1 MPKKSKKELTTLGW
15 REWIALPELGVEHIK
30 AKIDTGARTS
40 ALHVHNLKV
49 LEELDDGYKLRIAIH
64 PVQRSSERE
73 VTVEVL
79 AHDKRNVR
87 SSVGH
92 EQHRYVIETPVKIG
106 EQAFPIEITLTNR
119 DAMGFRMLLGRSALR
134 KGFLINPKKSF
145 VLGKPEAIQRKDQ

>member
-1 MPKKSKKELTTLGW
+1 MPDKPKKEPTSLGW
-15 REWIALPELGVEHIK
+15 REWIALPELGIDYIK

-49 LEELDDGYKLRIAIH
+49 LEEVDDGYRLRVAIH
-64 PVQRSSERE
+64 PVQRSSENE

-92 EQHRYVIETPVKIG
+92 EEHRYVIETPVKIG
-106 EQAFPIEITLTNR
+106 DREFPVEITLTNR

-134 KGFLINPKKSF
+134 KGFVINPKKSF
-145 VLGKPEAIQRKDQ
+145 VLGKPEAIQRKEQ